1 MTATQQALGAVE
13 TLLSTEAGVEQRK
26 LANAYLEQVCR
37 HIWRTCVPWVGLF
50 RGWSFQFSRSTSHL
64 PSLAGARSRIH
75 LLCRLSMAM
84 SMWCWPLLVASQ

>member
-37 HIWRTCVPWVGLF
+37 HI
-50 RGWSFQFSRSTSHL
+50 
-64 PSLAGARSRIH
+64 
-75 LLCRLSMAM
+75 
-84 SMWCWPLLVASQ
+84 